1 MSETVEYLA
10 PDYYPSFS
18 CKMGACRN
26 CCCVGWTVS
35 LSMEDYF
42 HLLGVECK
50 KELRNRLDVTL
61 RPALE
66 PTHEHYAEIQHG
78 YDGNCPLRLPD
89 GRCSV
94 HAHLGEEHLP
104 EICRLYPR
112 AMRSEGDLECSC
124 MCSCERV
131 VELLLTHENPLKF
144 EKIPVSDMPPK
155 SQGSTVFRERFEGEQ
170 ATRLKLIDIIQ
181 NRAEPLPKRLEEL
194 GLTMI
199 HLENGTRPEFHPERI
214 PDAATALKT
223 VEKLVGLLD
232 ERSIGLQQYG
242 EAVRHYFGDDTA
254 CIERYQSAR
263 QHFETAFPDW
273 MSGYANILANHMFA
287 TRFPY
292 SNPGETL
299 RPEHAALCALYA
311 LMRVLAIGY
320 TAQHESFEALVDV
333 LSALFRLV
341 DHSSFHHYAAIML
354 KELDFNR
361 PEQLAALSQL

>member
-1 MSETVEYLA
+1 MSEAAEYLA
-10 PDYYPSFS
+10 PDYYPNFS
-18 CKMGACRN
+18 CKMGACRT

-35 LSMEDYF
+35 LSMQDYF

-50 KELRNRLDVTL
+50 KELRSRLDVAM

-66 PTHEHYAEIQHG
+66 PTKEHYAEIQHD
-78 YDGNCPLRLPD
+78 YEGNCPLRMSD
-89 GRCSV
+89 GRCAV
-94 HAHLGEEHLP
+94 HAHLGEKHLP

-112 AMRSEGDLECSC
+112 ALRSEGDLECSC

-131 VELLLTHENPLKF
+131 VEMLLSHPEPLQF
-144 EKIPVSDMPPK
+144 QKIHITDIPPT
-155 SQGSTVFRERFEGEQ
+155 SQGSTVFRERFAGEQ
-170 ATRLKLIDIIQ
+170 ETRLELIDLIQ
-181 NRAEPLPKRLEEL
+181 DRNQTLPKRLENL

-199 HLENGTRPEFHPERI
+199 QLENGARPTFNPALV
-214 PDAATALKT
+214 PDTATALNT
-223 VEKLVGLLD
+223 VEKLVNLLD
-232 ERSIGLQQYG
+232 ERSTGLKHFG
-242 EAVRHYFGDDTA
+242 EAVRHYFGDDA
-254 CIERYQSAR
+254 EAVLRYQSAR
-263 QHFETAFPDW
+263 NRFEEMFPDW
-273 MSGYANILANHMFA
+273 ESGYANILANHMFA

-320 TAQHESFEALVDV
+320 TAQHESKEALVDV

-354 KELDFNR
+354 KDLHFNA
-361 PEQLAALSQL
+361 PERLAALSAL